1 MTNLEKECSDILNI
15 CRLYGYGNV
24 MEWASALWRYDERK
38 HGYGTSMCFVLSHP
52 TFIKKAYQ
60 FKDTK
65 DAYDRL
71 VESVMKGL
79 EDVIEEV
86 EE

>member
-1 MTNLEKECSDILNI
+1 MTSLEKECSDILNV

-38 HGYGTSMCFVLSHP
+38 NGYGTSMCFVVSHP

-60 FKDTK
+60 FTETK

-71 VESVMKGL
+71 VTKAMEM
-79 EDVIEEV
+79 IENERHN
-86 EE
+86 